1 MTQHTDTGE
10 QEARLQAI
18 PVSGEY
24 TGAVMTPA
32 GEDTRAPIVALQ
44 EAAVQLGSRTIWSQA
59 TLGVTPGEFIAI
71 LGPNGAGKSTLLRML
86 LGLLRP
92 SAGQVQVL
100 GSAPRRGH
108 PAIGYVPQRRTLD
121 PDLPARGRDLVMMGL
136 DGRRWGFALP
146 GPERRRQQALVE
158 KALASVEATS
168 YADRPIG
175 QLSGGEQQRLL
186 LAQALVGQPRL
197 LLLDEPLASLDLR
210 NQVAIAHLVALVA
223 REQGITVLLVTH
235 DMNPVLPLVD
245 RVIYVAQG
253 QVVIGPPDQII
264 TTESLTRLYAA
275 PIEVVKD
282 SRGRVFVVGLEQEAA
297 YPIGV

>member
-1 MTQHTDTGE
+1 MTYNTDTGA
-10 QEARLQAI
+10 QEAELQAT
-18 PVSGEY
+18 PVSGERAE
-24 TGAVMTPA
+24 AVLTPERGDVPA
-32 GEDTRAPIVALQ
+32 FIVALQ
-44 EAAVQLGSRTIWSQA
+44 EAAVQLSSRTIWSQA
-59 TLGVTPGEFIAI
+59 TLRVTPGEFIAI

-92 SAGQVQVL
+92 SAGQVEVL
-100 GSAPRRGH
+100 GNTPRRGH

-121 PDLPARGRDLVMMGL
+121 PDLPVRGRDLVMLGL
-136 DGRRWGFALP
+136 DGQRWGFALP
-146 GPERRRQQALVE
+146 GPKRHQQQALVE
-158 KALASVEATS
+158 EALASVEATP

-210 NQVAIAHLVALVA
+210 NQVAIAHLVSRVA

-235 DMNPVLPLVD
+235 DVNPVLPLVD

-275 PIEVVKD
+275 PVEVVRD
-282 SRGRVFVVGLEQEAA
+282 SRGRVFVVGLEQEVAHPSPA
-297 YPIGV
+297 

>member
-1 MTQHTDTGE
+1 MAQHIDTGE

-18 PVSGEY
+18 PVSGERA
-24 TGAVMTPA
+24 GKMMTPA
-32 GEDTRAPIVALQ
+32 GEDTRAFIVALQ
-44 EAAVQLGSRTIWSQA
+44 AAAVQLGSRTIWSQA

-92 SAGQVQVL
+92 SAGLVQVL

-158 KALASVEATS
+158 KALASVEATA

-210 NQVAIAHLVALVA
+210 NQVAIAHLVARVA

>member
-1 MTQHTDTGE
+1 MTYNTNTGA
-10 QEARLQAI
+10 QEAELQAT
-18 PVSGEY
+18 PVSGECAE
-24 TGAVMTPA
+24 AVLTPERGDA
-32 GEDTRAPIVALQ
+32 QPFIVALQ

-59 TLGVTPGEFIAI
+59 TLQVTPGEFIAI

-92 SAGQVQVL
+92 SAGQIQVL
-100 GSAPRRGH
+100 GNTPRRGH

-121 PDLPARGRDLVMMGL
+121 PDLPVRGCDLVMLGL
-136 DGRRWGFALP
+136 DGRSWGFALP
-146 GPERRRQQALVE
+146 GPKRRRQQALVE
-158 KALASVEATS
+158 EALASVEATP

-210 NQVAIAHLVALVA
+210 NQVAIARLVSRVA

-235 DMNPVLPLVD
+235 DVNPVLPLVD

-275 PIEVVKD
+275 PIEVVQD
-282 SRGRVFVVGLEQEAA
+282 SRGRILVVGLEQEADH
-297 YPIGV
+297 PIGV